1 MPWTVTSPIYEA
13 AVTSEHLGTCTGREA
28 LK

>member
-1 MPWTVTSPIYEA
+1 MPWTVTSSIYEA
-13 AVTSEHLGTCTGREA
+13 AVTSEYGGKCTGREA